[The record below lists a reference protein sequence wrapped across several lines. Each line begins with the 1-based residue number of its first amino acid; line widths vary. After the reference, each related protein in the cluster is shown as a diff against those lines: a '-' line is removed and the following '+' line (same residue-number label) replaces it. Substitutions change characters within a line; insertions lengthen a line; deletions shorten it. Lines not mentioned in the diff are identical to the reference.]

1 MDVTVIIPTR
11 NRSALL
17 SMTLRSVLR
26 QQDVDLEVV
35 VVDEASTDD
44 TRAVI
49 AAFGD
54 PRVRVIRHARPVGV
68 SAARNRGADEA
79 RAEWL
84 SFVDDDDLWAP
95 DKLALQLRAAR
106 EANVD
111 WAYSGAVVI
120 DHHERFVRADYPLPA
135 VSVRGALLRYY
146 AIPGGG
152 SNILVRRARWE
163 QAGPFNSRMSTTED
177 WDMCIRLAK
186 GGAAACVYR
195 PSVAR
200 RIHATN
206 STLDISEVVR
216 GTKLLEAVHEIRVD
230 WGRLHRWMAHSSLRG
245 GRRRAALGQFAKAAL
260 HGQSVA
266 VVSDLSAILRARVA
280 ARFPQAA
287 TRDRHPDDPW
297 RVDASRWIAELR
309 GEAACDAAPGH
320 K

>member
-1 MDVTVIIPTR
+1 MDVTVIVPTR

-17 SMTLRSVLR
+17 AMTLRSVLR
-26 QQDVDLEVV
+26 QQHVDLEVV

-44 TRAVI
+44 TQAVI
-49 AAFGD
+49 AAFD
-54 PRVRVIRHARPVGV
+54 DCRVRVIRHARPVGV
-68 SAARNRGADEA
+68 SAARNRGAVEA

-84 SFVDDDDLWAP
+84 SFLDDDDLWAP
-95 DKLALQLRAAR
+95 DKLVLQLRAAR
-106 EANVD
+106 DANVD

-120 DHHERFVRADYPLPA
+120 DDHARFVRAEYPVPA
-135 VSVRGALLRYY
+135 ASVRAALLRYY

-152 SNILVRRARWE
+152 SNILVRRSRWE
-163 QAGPFNSRMSTTED
+163 QVGPFNSRMSTTED

-186 GGAAACVYR
+186 HSAAACVYR

-216 GTKLLEAVHEIRVD
+216 GTKLLEATHETRVD
-230 WGRLHRWMAHSSLRG
+230 WGKLHRWMAHSSLRAG
-245 GRRRAALGQFAKAAL
+245 KPRTALGQFVRAAL

-266 VVSDLSAILRARVA
+266 VASDLGAILRERIA

-287 TRDRHPDDPW
+287 RRDKPSDDPW
-297 RVDASRWIAELR
+297 RVAASQWIADLR
-309 GEAACDAAPGH
+309 SEAGIAAAPQNR
-320 K
+320 